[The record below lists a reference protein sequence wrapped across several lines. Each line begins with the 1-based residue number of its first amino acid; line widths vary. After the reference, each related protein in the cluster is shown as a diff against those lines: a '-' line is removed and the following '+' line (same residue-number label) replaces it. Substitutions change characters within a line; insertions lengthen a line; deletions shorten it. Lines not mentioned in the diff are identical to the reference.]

1 MVGANIDNL
10 LVLLVHD
17 KVVIELDRNV
27 SSSIAYYEKTLNIA
41 KISLTEWAQ
50 TFWCT
55 RKLQM

>member
-41 KISLTEWAQ
+41 KISLTECAQ
-50 TFWCT
+50 TF
-55 RKLQM
+55 